1 MTKQEI
7 MRLANKLMD
16 ELNECGDPEFIDEV
30 TSRINYND
38 YFTEDEIV
46 QQEFIK

>member
-30 TSRINYND
+30 TSRISYND
-38 YFTEDEIV
+38 YFTEEEIG
-46 QQEFIK
+46 ERE

>member
-7 MRLANKLMD
+7 MRLANNLMD

-30 TSRINYND
+30 TSRISYND
-38 YFTEDEIV
+38 YFTEDEIA
-46 QQEFIK
+46 EFE

>member
-7 MRLANKLMD
+7 MHLANKLMD

-30 TSRINYND
+30 TSRINFND
-38 YFTEDEIV
+38 YFTEDEII
-46 QQEFIK
+46 E

>member
-7 MRLANKLMD
+7 MRLANILID

-30 TSRINYND
+30 TSRVCYND
-38 YFTEDEIV
+38 YFTEKEIA
-46 QQEFIK
+46 ECE